1 MYSRT
6 GILSR
11 RQLSTTERIAATRG
25 PACWLPMWIQFFLLC
40 EDLHNRNYVQFP
52 IMRSVRD
59 VCLLYLLAPTK
70 RCA

>member
-1 MYSRT
+1 
-6 GILSR
+6 
-11 RQLSTTERIAATRG
+11 
-25 PACWLPMWIQFFLLC
+25 
-40 EDLHNRNYVQFP
+40 LHKRNYVQFP

>member
-1 MYSRT
+1 MN
-6 GILSR
+6 
-11 RQLSTTERIAATRG
+11 Q
-25 PACWLPMWIQFFLLC
+25 
-40 EDLHNRNYVQFP
+40 DLHHGLLAENSMRGVALGRNYVQFP